1 MLEQQMHEYV
11 LVKSI
16 ARVMLKKISHYI
28 TKHKGTLLSKTEYT
42 LGEGELVLTIEDLP
56 DPRYRLASFDMT
68 KVGGDVLKFK
78 IGPEG
83 LDAPDIQTFLNGS
96 DDELGRDAAWCL
108 KGTKSPLDKVMSSNA
123 DYSSFMLPDLNQVY
137 YFWTKHGTS
146 MMEYRPG
153 CEEANLQ
160 LVGYVIERL
169 ADNLSL
175 MIETLITTEDLNE
188 RVNILKIYIT
198 EGHALTI
205 SLARGRGTIGYR
217 MFINYE
223 NGSESEFRLPN
234 QLVPRTEMLEG
245 LAASLKARYPVGNTE
260 DMFNELFYLYR
271 FVKFQGGSFATVP
284 DQILTRF
291 VFNPEMTP
299 YLVLPD
305 VYVDIE

>member
-1 MLEQQMHEYV
+1 MLEQQMHEYT

-28 TKHKGTLLSKTEYT
+28 TKHKSTLLSKTHYT
-42 LGEGELVLTIEDLP
+42 LGDGQLILTIEDLL
-56 DPRYRLASFDMT
+56 DVRYRVVRFDMT
-68 KVGGDVLKFK
+68 KVGGPIYKFE

-83 LDAPDIQTFLNGS
+83 LNRPDIQAFLNGS
-96 DDELGRDAAWCL
+96 DDELGRNAAWSL
-108 KGTKSPLDKVMSSNA
+108 KGTKSSLDKVMTSNI
-123 DYSSFMLPDLNQVY
+123 DYSSFMLPDLNQIY
-137 YFWTKHGTS
+137 YFWSTRGSTP
-146 MMEYRPG
+146 MEYQPG

-160 LVGYVIERL
+160 LVGYVINRL
-169 ADNLSL
+169 GASLSL
-175 MIETLITTEDLNE
+175 MIETLIATEDLNE

-198 EGHALTI
+198 EGQALTI

-223 NGSESEFRLPN
+223 NGRESEFRLPN

-245 LAASLKARYPVGNTE
+245 LTASLKVRYPAGKAEET
-260 DMFNELFYLYR
+260 FKRLFGFYGH
-271 FVKFQGGSFATVP
+271 VKFQGGCFVSDPQRRSV
-284 DQILTRF
+284 RF
-291 VFNPEMTP
+291 IFNPEMTP